1 MKKSNVF
8 FGMLGA
14 AAIGVLVGIMVAP
27 DKGSKTRKKIK
38 EKGGD
43 LANKLME
50 KVKQGDAKAREILN
64 TILDQKENLAEEVQ
78 DSAQK
83 IKNSLS

>member
-1 MKKSNVF
+1 MKKSSVF
-8 FGMLGA
+8 FGILGA

-27 DKGSKTRKKIK
+27 DKGSKTRKKVK

-43 LANKLME
+43 LANKLIE
-50 KVKQGDAKAREILN
+50 QVKKGDAKAREILN
-64 TILDQKENLAEEVQ
+64 SILDEKEKASKEVE
-78 DSAQK
+78 DAARK